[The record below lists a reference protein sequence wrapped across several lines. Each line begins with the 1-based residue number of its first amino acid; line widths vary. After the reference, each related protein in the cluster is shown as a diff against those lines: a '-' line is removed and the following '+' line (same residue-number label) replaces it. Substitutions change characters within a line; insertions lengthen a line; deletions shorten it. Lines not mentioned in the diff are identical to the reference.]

1 MNNKTIE
8 LAQEIGEQQ
17 TGSYY
22 LQLFLYRAPEKNNE
36 AIAKKNLKQFAG
48 VLLEQ
53 RLPYL
58 AIGVCE
64 CL

>member
-22 LQLFLYRAPEKNNE
+22 PQLFLYRAPEKTMRPWQ
-36 AIAKKNLKQFAG
+36 K
-48 VLLEQ
+48 
-53 RLPYL
+53 RT
-58 AIGVCE
+58 
-64 CL
+64 